1 MKLGVIQKA
10 KKKGKTVVT
19 VSRELT
25 PLEKV
30 KNMNKPVA
38 SMNQAEKDELLE
50 LLKQHLLEN
59 TK

>member
-19 VSRELT
+19 VGRELT
-25 PLEKV
+25 AREKV
-30 KNMNKPVA
+30 EKLTKPVA

-50 LLKQHLLEN
+50 LLRQHLLEN